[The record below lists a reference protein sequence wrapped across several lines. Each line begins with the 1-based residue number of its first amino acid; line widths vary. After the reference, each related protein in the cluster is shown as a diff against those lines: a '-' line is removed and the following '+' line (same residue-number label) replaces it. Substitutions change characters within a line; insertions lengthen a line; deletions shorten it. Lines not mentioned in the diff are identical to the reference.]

1 VASPTTEAA
10 EKALDMINDLVRD
23 VTAGEVFSGKVTR
36 LMTFGAFVEVL
47 PGKEGLLHVSEIS
60 TTHVGKVDDVLS
72 PGDSVLVMVKE
83 IDDMGRINLSRR
95 RALERR
101 GEPELAERFADAF
114 VLEDAREERIKA
126 LPPSTDR
133 DRGPRGGT
141 SRPGSRPGGDRR
153 PHGGPRRKDFGDR
166 GRDR

>member
-1 VASPTTEAA
+1 
-10 EKALDMINDLVRD
+10 M
-23 VTAGEVFSGKVTR
+23 
-36 LMTFGAFVEVL
+36 
-47 PGKEGLLHVSEIS
+47 SEIS

-101 GEPELAERFADAF
+101 NEPELAEKFADAL

-126 LPPSTDR
+126 LPPSSDR

-141 SRPGSRPGGDRR
+141 PRPGGRPGGDRPSGDRR

-166 GRDR
+166 GRER